1 MFLLLMEKYVRMSKL
16 DQNLEF
22 SVSSNKEL
30 ARFLVNE

>member
-1 MFLLLMEKYVRMSKL
+1 MEKYVRMSEL